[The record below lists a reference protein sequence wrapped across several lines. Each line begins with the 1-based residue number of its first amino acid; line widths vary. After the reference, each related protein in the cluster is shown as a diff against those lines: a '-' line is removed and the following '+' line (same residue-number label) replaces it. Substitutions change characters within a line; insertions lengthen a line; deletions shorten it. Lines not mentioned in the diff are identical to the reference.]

1 MNYNKLTD
9 AQQMNTI
16 FLLAA
21 LVMSSMPANAVTQ
34 EEEKIYWYGY
44 TYGFS
49 AALCGQVQQ
58 GLSKEA
64 AKQALDE
71 FIGSFIEHEDTK
83 KHEAMARD
91 IYQDLKNDDTPLCKG
106 VFK

>member
-1 MNYNKLTD
+1 MKIIL
-9 AQQMNTI
+9 
-16 FLLAA
+16 LLAA
-21 LVMSSMPANAVTQ
+21 LVLSSMPVNAVTQ
-34 EEEKIYWYGY
+34 EEERIYWYGF

-64 AKQALDE
+64 AQQALDA
-71 FIGSFIEHEDTK
+71 FIENFIEDEDTK
-83 KHEAMARD
+83 KHEVMIRGL
-91 IYQDLKNDDTPLCKG
+91 YQDLKNDETLCKG

>member
-1 MNYNKLTD
+1 MKIIL
-9 AQQMNTI
+9 
-16 FLLAA
+16 LLAA
-21 LVMSSMPANAVTQ
+21 LVLSSMPVNAVTQ
-34 EEEKIYWYGY
+34 EEERIYWYGF

-64 AKQALDE
+64 AQQALDA
-71 FIGSFIEHEDTK
+71 FIENFIEDEDTK
-83 KHEAMARD
+83 KHEAMIRGL
-91 IYQDLKNDDTPLCKG
+91 YQDLKNDETLCKG

>member
-1 MNYNKLTD
+1 MK
-9 AQQMNTI
+9 TI
-16 FLLAA
+16 LLLAA
-21 LVMSSMPANAVTQ
+21 LVMSSVPVNALTQ
-34 EEEKIYWYGY
+34 EEEKIYWYGF

-64 AKQALDE
+64 AQQSLDK
-71 FIGSFIEHEDTK
+71 FIENFIKDEDTK
-83 KHEAMARD
+83 KHEAMIRVVYKD
-91 IYQDLKNDDTPLCKG
+91 IKNDQSLCKN

>member
-1 MNYNKLTD
+1 MK
-9 AQQMNTI
+9 TI

-64 AKQALDE
+64 AQQALDA
-71 FIGSFIEHEDTK
+71 FIENFIEDEDTK
-83 KHEAMARD
+83 KHEVMIRGL
-91 IYQDLKNDDTPLCKG
+91 YQDLKNDETLCKG